1 MEKLPQISFI
11 VPLYNEEETFQTLV
25 NRLNEVMDNRP
36 EISFEVVLVNDGSRD
51 KTEELMFAL
60 GLTDARYHVLSLSR
74 NFGHQ
79 RAVSAGL
86 FYALATE
93 AVMVMDGDLQ
103 DPPELFDEF
112 YKELLNGNDV
122 IYAVRQKRKESW
134 FKRMSYHLFYRF
146 LKKISMINMP
156 LDSGDFSMVSRRV
169 VDIMNQMPEESR
181 YIRGLRAWI
190 GFKQIGITYERSE
203 RFAGESK
210 YSFKELFNLAYN
222 GIFNFSE
229 FPIKMISKIGFW
241 AFTISIMYS
250 IYAII
255 MKIVY
260 NDVPQGFTALILAVT
275 LFGSIQLLAIGII
288 GEYVTRIFFQ
298 AKERPLYIIKTQIK
312 DKKVNG
318 KGIL

>member
-241 AFTISIMYS
+241 AFAISIMYS